1 MENKEY
7 RFFNEMINAAR
18 LKILENGI
26 VKASDDWHFT
36 QLSSPFSR
44 LYFVIGGE
52 AEVTCN
58 GKKTI
63 LKPGRM
69 YLVPLYNV
77 CDYDCKEFLHK
88 FYIHFRMEMMPGQDV
103 FEGYRT
109 CMEMPYEEETLNRLI
124 ENARE
129 GTIGGEIENKGILLI
144 CISRFIRENQEIL
157 SKNIEKTSR
166 YQEVFSYIQDHLA
179 SSLTIK
185 SIADGL
191 GLKAESLSKNFRNDT
206 GISLKKYINSKVI
219 QKSQD
224 QLLLTD
230 KPVKE
235 ISAELGFGDEFQFS
249 RYFKSSVGMS
259 PSLYRTRNNLYK

>member
-1 MENKEY
+1 
-7 RFFNEMINAAR
+7 MINAAQ
-18 LKILENGI
+18 LKVLENGI
-26 VKASDDWHFT
+26 VKAGDDWHFT

-44 LYFVIGGE
+44 LYFVIDGE

-58 GKKTI
+58 GVKTV
-63 LKPGRM
+63 LKPGNM
-69 YLVPLYNV
+69 YLVPLYSV
-77 CDYDCKEFLHK
+77 CDYDCRDLLYK

-109 CMEMPYEEETLNRLI
+109 CTGMSYEKDLLQKLI
-124 ENARE
+124 TNADE
-129 GTIGGEIENKGILLI
+129 GSISGEIENKGILFL
-144 CISRFIRENQEIL
+144 CISRFIRENQEML

-166 YQEVFSYIQDHLA
+166 YQEVFAYIQDHLA

-191 GLKAESLSKNFRNDT
+191 GLKAENLSKNFRNDT

-235 ISAELGFGDEFQFS
+235 ISMEMGFGDEFQFS
-249 RYFKSSVGMS
+249 RYFKRSVGMS